1 MGVTSPPCPRKCGDP
16 SFPPTPTP
24 SALTAQ
30 PHPSYNRQQ
39 SPNPPPSTSSPSTPS
54 TSPSDVM
61 IRRLAPVL
69 LALLALS
76 AGTVCGGSGD
86 ASPVTTTPT
95 ASPTPAPD
103 SIMTP
108 RPNLASTPTA
118 KPSPTPTETP
128 LANQTPASK
137 TTETANGQT
146 MQKEPQSPRPGDEVF
161 DFCQS
166 QYGMYPSGN
175 PEILLVDWT
184 IDAYVQWSPD
194 GSQILFSGPPSYK
207 PGPVAL
213 YSVDPAGQSLQKVVP
228 VPDFPTAVDQYS
240 DADNYVSMRKITDV
254 PGRDP
259 VWGDGST
266 MMYFDIFPD
275 NSKIV
280 YSTCAYTRGDLGLEE
295 EDIEAIDTY
304 WGRVR
309 TIVVSD
315 LDETESPQRAEQGSR
330 WVYNYEIVL
339 SDIDGTNIER
349 LTKNLRFDNF
359 PTVSPDGTKI
369 AFFSGPKPS
378 TAAIYPLGERLLI
391 HTVSTGKSM
400 EIVLPRGVQASH
412 NPLKWSPDGGKIAFV
427 AYTFIRYP
435 RFSGYMIYLVGAD
448 GSGLTPITEA
458 ASAPAW
464 SPDGRRLAVAVPRGR
479 NKASLYTF
487 APDGSHPRLISPS
500 LPEPWYLDSS
510 GPWMGDLS
518 WSPDATELLLKD
530 HGYGIPL
537 NGSPPTEYGPPRIP
551 YGEYQDGKDKQ
562 FNSILDTSWSPDGS
576 KIATR
581 NLKSFQWEDKPGIV
595 YIQDRDG
602 TNIRSLVEVSEQPGK
617 NIIRLTNEEQ

>member
-1 MGVTSPPCPRKCGDP
+1 MPRQL
-16 SFPPTPTP
+16 
-24 SALTAQ
+24 ALTLL
-30 PHPSYNRQQ
+30 
-39 SPNPPPSTSSPSTPS
+39 TLF
-54 TSPSDVM
+54 
-61 IRRLAPVL
+61 ILAGI
-69 LALLALS
+69 A
-76 AGTVCGGSGD
+76 TCGGSD
-86 ASPVTTTPT
+86 VATPVTTTPI

-128 LANQTPASK
+128 LANQTPTSK
-137 TTETANGQT
+137 TTEIANGQT
-146 MQKEPQSPRPGDEVF
+146 MQEELNSPRPGDEIF
-161 DFCQS
+161 DFCRS
-166 QYGMYPSGN
+166 QYGEYHNG
-175 PEILLVDWT
+175 PEILLADWT
-184 IDAYVQWSPD
+184 IDAYVHWSPD
-194 GSQILFSGPPSYK
+194 GSQILFSGPPLYK

-213 YSVDPAGQSLQKVVP
+213 YRVDPAGQSLQKIVG
-228 VPDFPTAVDQYS
+228 VPDFSAEGDYFSQ
-240 DADNYVSMRKITDV
+240 ADNGDVLMRKIKDV
-254 PGRDP
+254 PGRDR
-259 VWGDGST
+259 VWGQGST

-275 NSKIV
+275 SSKIV
-280 YSTCAYTRGDLGLEE
+280 YSTCAYTRGDIGLEE
-295 EDIEAIDTY
+295 EDIEAISPWK
-304 WGRVR
+304 WGTMRS
-309 TIVVSD
+309 IVVSD
-315 LDETESPQRAEQGSR
+315 FDEMENPQRAERGSR

-339 SDIDGTNIER
+339 SDIDGANTKR
-349 LTKNLRFDNF
+349 LTENTHFDNF
-359 PTVSPDGTKI
+359 PTVSPDGTKV
-369 AFFSGPKPS
+369 AFISGPRQF
-378 TAAIYPLGERLLI
+378 TYEIYPLGERIVI

-400 EIVLPRGVQASH
+400 EIVLPQGVQASH
-412 NPLKWSPDGGKIAFV
+412 HPLKWSPDGREIAFV
-427 AYTFIRYP
+427 AEPSIQRP
-435 RFSGYMIYLVGAD
+435 LFSGYMIYLVGAD

-487 APDGSHPRLISPS
+487 AADGSRPRLISTS